1 MPSTVDDER
10 LPRTQQPRIDRN
22 RRDDVEREQR
32 LVHVFVELAD
42 TLVEEFDVVDFL
54 QTLTERCVELAGA
67 DAAGLMLD
75 DQRGTLQPIAH
86 TDESARLLELFEL
99 QRAEGPCLDCF
110 ATGQR
115 IANIDLAR
123 ATERWP
129 LFAEEARD
137 LGFVTFH
144 ALPLRLR
151 TQVIGALNLF
161 SARPAPLSVDHLAVA
176 QGLADIATIGLLHER
191 AARDQLA
198 LSEQLQTALQS
209 RILIEQAKG
218 VLSERTGTSV
228 EAAFRLMRA
237 HARRTGSLL
246 TTIADGVVTGSL
258 GVAQLQ
264 ETLRSGGG

>member
-1 MPSTVDDER
+1 VG
-10 LPRTQQPRIDRN
+10 
-22 RRDDVEREQR
+22 REQR

-54 QTLTERCVELAGA
+54 QTLTERCVELVDA

-75 DQRGTLQPIAH
+75 DQRGALQPVAY

-99 QRAEGPCLDCF
+99 QRGEGPCLDCF
-110 ATGQR
+110 ATGRR
-115 IANIDLAR
+115 IANIDLNL
-123 ATERWP
+123 ATDRWP
-129 LFAEEARD
+129 VFAEAARD
-137 LGFVTFH
+137 LGYTTCH

-151 TQVIGALNLF
+151 SQVIGALNLF
-161 SARPAPLSVDHLAVA
+161 ATRPAELSADHLAVV

-198 LSEQLQTALQS
+198 VSEQLQTALQS

-218 VLSERTGTSV
+218 VLSARTGTSV
-228 EAAFRLMRA
+228 EGAFRLMRA

-246 TTIADGVVTGSL
+246 TTVAEGVVAGSID
-258 GVAQLQ
+258 ADQLQ
-264 ETLRSGGG
+264 PALRAAARRRPTS